1 MTNMLKKDNEIKWS
15 EEARKSFHAVNLAL
29 TTAPILI
36 SPDYTDD
43 FIIFSFA
50 SKHTMATILM

>member
-1 MTNMLKKDNEIKWS
+1 MLKKENDLKWY
-15 EEARKSFHAVNLAL
+15 EEARKSCHALNPAL
-29 TTAPILI
+29 TIAPILI
-36 SPDYTDD
+36 SPDYSND